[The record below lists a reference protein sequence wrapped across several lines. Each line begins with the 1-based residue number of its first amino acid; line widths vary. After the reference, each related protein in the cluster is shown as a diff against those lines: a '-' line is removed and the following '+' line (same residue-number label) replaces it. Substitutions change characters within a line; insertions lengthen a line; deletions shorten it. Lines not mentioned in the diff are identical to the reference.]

1 MNLNYRISFKFTLHH
16 TLLIYSSI
24 PKKSFKSR
32 GWYNYSYF
40 FKSILYKIG
49 NIINESGK
57 EVILDRFAIYLQE
70 IYLAGYKTNKIED
83 FKIDYYIINHPN
95 DLKNKIEAGESTEL
109 IELLETLPFFTLRNF
124 ISFSNILANTILNEL
139 ASYDF
144 HRVSIVINYISNV
157 EINSFNSIEDLL
169 FNADNNSWITQD
181 LIKKLPQNYK
191 KFPEQIVIGMLFGQ
205 FFMYDNIETII

>member
-1 MNLNYRISFKFTLHH
+1 
-16 TLLIYSSI
+16 
-24 PKKSFKSR
+24 
-32 GWYNYSYF
+32 
-40 FKSILYKIG
+40 
-49 NIINESGK
+49 
-57 EVILDRFAIYLQE
+57 
-70 IYLAGYKTNKIED
+70 
-83 FKIDYYIINHPN
+83 
-95 DLKNKIEAGESTEL
+95 
-109 IELLETLPFFTLRNF
+109 LLETLPFFTLRNF